1 MSKATGPQE
10 PAWYRR
16 TEGVVRR
23 EVGGETVLVPAGT
36 GGALELE
43 YLYRL
48 NSVGGVIWQALK
60 EPITLEKLFL
70 KVSEEFDLSALE
82 CEDTHARGGFGNSG
96 ILRELKGADW
106 LSGGVAR
113 RRFPRGGGGPG

>member
-82 CEDTHARGGFGNSG
+82 CEDTHARVVSE
-96 ILRELKGADW
+96 ILEFLEELKGAG
-106 LSGGVAR
+106 LVEGE
-113 RRFPRGGGGPG
+113 